1 MSRRRAAVILAGGDS
16 NRMGQ
21 PKAWLSHGGETLLHR
36 VVRIAMQACPLAV
49 VVGAPGQSLPPVPD
63 GALRIDDDAS
73 LGAAGPLLG
82 ACSGLRTCAELGSE
96 VAYVGACDAAWLSAV
111 HVESMLQR
119 LERDSTAL
127 AVVPESG
134 PFEDGTRIVHAT
146 SGVVRVPV
154 ARDTAAALLRAGQGA
169 LRRLYEGLG
178 ARRVAVASLPDP
190 EAISACN
197 TPEQWA
203 AAQRRWAAPQ

>member
-1 MSRRRAAVILAGGDS
+1 MILAGGDS

-21 PKAWLSHGGETLLHR
+21 PKPWLVHDGETLLHR

-49 VVGAPGQSLPPVPD
+49 VVGAPGQSLPPLPD
-63 GALRIDDDAS
+63 GALRIDDDVAA
-73 LGAAGPLLG
+73 GATGPLLG
-82 ACSGLRTCAELGSE
+82 AWTGLRACAELGSE
-96 VAYVGACDAAWLSAV
+96 LAYLGACDAAWLSVA

-119 LERDSTAL
+119 LEHDATSL

-134 PFEDGTRIVHAT
+134 PLHDGTRIVHAT
-146 SGVVRVPV
+146 SGAVRVTV

-169 LRRLYEGLG
+169 LRRLYEGLA

-190 EAISACN
+190 DAVSACN